1 MSQNTERAHDR
12 FRVSHEIT
20 EYFFSSFFPS
30 YCYNQSE
37 ACEIWIGYGERGLMI
52 PSGGA
57 KQL

>member
-1 MSQNTERAHDR
+1 MPQDTERPHDR

-20 EYFFSSFFPS
+20 KYFFFFLPL